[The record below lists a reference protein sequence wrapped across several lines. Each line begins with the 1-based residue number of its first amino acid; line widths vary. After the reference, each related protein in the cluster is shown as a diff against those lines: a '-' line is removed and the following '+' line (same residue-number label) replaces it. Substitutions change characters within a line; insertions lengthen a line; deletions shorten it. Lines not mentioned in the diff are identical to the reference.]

1 MAQIILDYKNPTW
14 VSGPCRRVT
23 GPIIVERET
32 PIGPREW
39 DDFSLALQEAL
50 QNTKLYEFKGK
61 DVGLG
66 FQWFSAMPPAQRESL
81 SMIWRQIKLRL
92 FAFRVF
98 RPWNQIYY
106 TGARIHRIWG
116 ANVEPHVEILISE
129 E

>member
-1 MAQIILDYKNPTW
+1 MLEKVPNRYPTW
-14 VSGPCRRVT
+14 VAGPCRRSLDLK
-23 GPIIVERET
+23 VEMDS

-39 DDFSLALQEAL
+39 DEFSLKLQEEL
-50 QNTKLYEFKGK
+50 QNNDIPEFKTR

-66 FQWFSAMPPAQRESL
+66 YQWYSAMPASQCESL

-92 FAFRVF
+92 FSFRVF

-106 TGARIHRIWG
+106 SGARIHRIYG
-116 ANVEPHVEILISE
+116 ASVEPHVEIRISE

>member
-1 MAQIILDYKNPTW
+1 MSDRPPDNRPTW
-14 VSGPCRRVT
+14 VANRCRRILDLKIE
-23 GPIIVERET
+23 GES

-39 DDFSLALQEAL
+39 DEFSLKFQEAL
-50 QNTKLYEFKGK
+50 QDEGIIPEFKTR

-66 FQWFSAMPPAQRESL
+66 FQWYSMMPASQNESL

-106 TGARIHRIWG
+106 SGARIHRIYG
-116 ANVEPHVEILISE
+116 ASVEPHVEIKISE